1 MTRRMRIVAGLVAVT
16 TVALGCAPGVGD
28 ADPSAGDPSAAEPAI
43 TTALDSADAS
53 DVITL
58 SAVGDMILGDTPRLP
73 AEPKDY
79 LDPVKHAIRAGAQIR
94 FANLEGTLTNEAT
107 DKCPAH
113 STQCFS
119 FRNPPHY
126 ARIFKAAGFT
136 ILNDANNHFNDFGA
150 AGQAQT
156 VRAIHRAG
164 LAQTGRPGQITVV
177 EAGGHKVAFVGF
189 APYTYAASLLDLDA
203 AKALIAKASRAA
215 RVVVVYMHAG
225 AEGSDKTHVTGS
237 EEYAFGED
245 RGNPEKFAHMAI
257 RNGASLV
264 IASGPHV
271 LRGMQFYRGHL
282 IAYSLGNF
290 ANFHNFGG
298 GGILSQSAILHVTLS
313 PSGRFVTGRLRS
325 VVLDGEGRAAP
336 GGSSVDT
343 VRSLSKQDFGSHAAR
358 LGHTGVIRKPAH

>member
-1 MTRRMRIVAGLVAVT
+1 MIGRLRQVAGVVALA
-16 TVALGCAPGVGD
+16 TVALGCATGTSGADGRTDRVEPTVSD
-28 ADPSAGDPSAAEPAI
+28 AAVS
-43 TTALDSADAS
+43 S
-53 DVITL
+53 DVITV
-58 SAVGDMILGDTPRLP
+58 SAVGDMIFGDTPSLP
-73 AEPKDY
+73 AEPKHY

-94 FANLEGTLTNEAT
+94 FANLEGTLTTRST
-107 DKCPAH
+107 DKCAPH

-126 ARIFKAAGFT
+126 AKYLAADGFT
-136 ILNDANNHFNDFGA
+136 ILNNANNHFNDFGA
-150 AGQAQT
+150 PGRAQT
-156 VRAIHRAG
+156 VKAIHNAG
-164 LAQTGRPGQITVV
+164 MVQTGQPGQVTIVH
-177 EAGGHKVAFVGF
+177 AGGYKVAFVGF
-189 APYTYAASLLDLDA
+189 APYTYDASLLDLDS
-203 AKALIAKASRAA
+203 AKALIRKARSKA

-245 RGNPEKFAHMAI
+245 RGNPKKFAHVAI

-298 GGILSQSAILHVTLS
+298 GGILSESAILHVTLNAR
-313 PSGRFVTGRLRS
+313 GGFVTGRLQS
-325 VVLDGEGRAAP
+325 VLLDSTGRASL
-336 GGSSVDT
+336 GGPSVAT
-343 VRSLSKQDFGSHAAR
+343 VRSLSKQDFGSHAVR
-358 LGHTGVIRKPAH
+358 LSHTGVIRKPA